1 MENVINGTPKA
12 TFYLNE
18 LASDIAEFVI
28 EEKYSGTGA
37 EILIERDGVMVY
49 DDNIQEEY
57 DLVYDKVFHY
67 LQINQIK

>member
-1 MENVINGTPKA
+1 MENVINATPKA

-18 LASDIAEFVI
+18 LASDLAEFVI

-37 EILIERDGVMVY
+37 EILVERDGVMVY

-57 DLVYDKVFHY
+57 DLIYDKIFHY

>member
-1 MENVINGTPKA
+1 MEIKINATPKA

-18 LASDIAEFVI
+18 LASDLAEFVI

-37 EILIERDGVMVY
+37 EILVERDGVMVY

-57 DLVYDKVFHY
+57 DLIYDKIFHY